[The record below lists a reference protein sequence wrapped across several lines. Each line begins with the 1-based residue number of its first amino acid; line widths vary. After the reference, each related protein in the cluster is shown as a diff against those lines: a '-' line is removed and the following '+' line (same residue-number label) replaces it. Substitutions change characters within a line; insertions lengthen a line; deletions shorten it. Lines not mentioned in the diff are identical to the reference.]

1 MDFLSGYKVYIA
13 GVGMIAIGIGECA
26 TGIAAGLGD
35 GGGQYDGVMIASGLT
50 KISLGL
56 GMIGGRALAKKVTDK

>member
-13 GVGMIAIGIGECA
+13 GVGTMAIGAGEVLIG
-26 TGIAAGLGD
+26 ISAGLGE
-35 GGGQYDGVMIASGLT
+35 GGVFNTEMITGGLG
-50 KISLGL
+50 KFWLGL